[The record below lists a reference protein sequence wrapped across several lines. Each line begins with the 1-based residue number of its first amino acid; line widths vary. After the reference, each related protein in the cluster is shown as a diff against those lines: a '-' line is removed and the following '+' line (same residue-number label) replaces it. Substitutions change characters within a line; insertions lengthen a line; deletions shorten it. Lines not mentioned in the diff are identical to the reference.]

1 MRSHLAPCYAEL
13 LSNIVTSPAIK
24 ILSFWLKE
32 LWGGGSGG
40 GVREHMHTH
49 TLLKKN
55 FLTGVCDLPVVAK
68 GPGLG
73 PSALWAF

>member
-1 MRSHLAPCYAEL
+1 MCSHLAPCYAEL

-32 LWGGGSGG
+32 LWG
-40 GVREHMHTH
+40 VRERERER
-49 TLLKKN
+49 N
-55 FLTGVCDLPVVAK
+55 SSTGVCDLPVVAK

-73 PSALWAF
+73 PSCLVGLFNGLPDSPFPL